1 MSYKNPL
8 YDLTTDMFSVV
19 SNAVSVP
26 VYKGDVPAPVSVN
39 HVIVRSESSNN
50 SEKNKHSFISSAT
63 VIVEI
68 VGIFDVA
75 VDESVVAAIEEDI
88 NDAIFPTPSSF
99 GVGSG
104 YSVSEITLQSNTITE
119 DDGTNKFLT
128 RVNRYEFLL
137 TQ

>member
-26 VYKGDVPAPVSVN
+26 VYKGDVPAQVLVN

-50 SEKNKHSFISSAT
+50 GEKNKHAFISSAT